1 MRRIIMKKLTAL
13 ILSISVVAT
22 VFTGCGSSNQSNGT
36 DKKNTK
42 KYVIATDAKYAPFE
56 FEKDGKY
63 IGIDVDLLAAISKIE
78 GFDYELKPMDF
89 NGIIPGIQANQLDAA
104 IAGMTITDARKQV
117 LDFSDGY
124 FESGLSAV
132 AKADNSK
139 INTLNDFNGKI
150 FAVKKGTEGAKY
162 AEENKDKLNAQIRYF
177 DDSPSMF
184 QEVKN
189 GNADVTF
196 EDYPVVAYMIAQ
208 DKNSGLKL
216 VGEKISKAYY
226 GFAVKKGSNPELIQK
241 FNDGLKKLKENGEYD
256 KIVAKYIGK

>member
-1 MRRIIMKKLTAL
+1 MKRLTAL
-13 ILSISVVAT
+13 ILSVSMAAA
-22 VFTGCGSSNQSNGT
+22 VFTGCSSSNAGT
-36 DKKNTK
+36 QANTNTAK

-56 FEKDGKY
+56 FEQNGKY
-63 IGIDVDLLAAISKIE
+63 VGIDVDLLDAISKLE
-78 GFDYELKPMDF
+78 GFSYELKPMDF
-89 NGIIPGIQANQLDAA
+89 EGIIPGLQANQIDGA
-104 IAGMTITDARKQV
+104 IAGITITDARKQV

-132 AKADNSK
+132 AKADNTK
-139 INTLNDFNGKI
+139 INSLNDFNGKI

-162 AEENKDKLNAQIRYF
+162 AEDNKDKLNAQIRYF

-189 GNADVTF
+189 GNADITF

-208 DKNSGLKL
+208 DKNSGIKIVGDKL
-216 VGEKISKAYY
+216 SKAYY

-241 FNDGLKKLKENGEYD
+241 FTDGLKKLKANGEYD

>member
-1 MRRIIMKKLTAL
+1 MRKLTAL
-13 ILSISVVAT
+13 IFSVSMAAA
-22 VFTGCGSSNQSNGT
+22 VFTGCGSSNAGAQANNST
-36 DKKNTK
+36 AK

-56 FEKDGKY
+56 FEQNGKY
-63 IGIDVDLLAAISKIE
+63 VGIDVDLLAAIAKLE

-89 NGIIPGIQANQLDAA
+89 EGIIPGLQANQLDAA
-104 IAGMTITDARKQV
+104 IAGITITDARKQV

-132 AKADNSK
+132 AKADNTK
-139 INTLNDFNGKI
+139 ISTLNDFNGKT

-162 AEENKDKLNAQIRYF
+162 AEDNKDKLGAQIRYF

-208 DKNSGLKL
+208 DKNSGLKI

-241 FNDGLKKLKENGEYD
+241 FNDGLNKLKANGEYD